1 MSIKIYNTL
10 TSKKEEFIPIQE
22 GEVKIYNCGPTV
34 YDFFHIGNAR
44 NFIII
49 DVIRRYFE
57 YKNFKVTLVQN
68 ITDVDDKIIN
78 KAKLEGKT
86 PKEIAEKYTAYYF
99 EDLEKLGIK
108 KAHINPK
115 ATEHI
120 NEIIELIKVLIKKG
134 FAYEL
139 DGDVYFDVSKVKD
152 YGKLSHKNIEELKA
166 GARIEVNE
174 KKKNPLD
181 FALWKKDKGEG
192 VSWHSPWGDGR
203 PGWHTECCVMSTKYL
218 GQPFDIHSGGIDLIF
233 PHHENEI
240 AQIES
245 ATDKKFVNF
254 WIHNGHLNIR
264 GEKMSKSLGNF
275 LLVRDILK
283 KYNPNVIR
291 FFILTSHYRS
301 PLDWTEK
308 NISSAYNGF
317 KEFYNTFWR
326 MKGIL
331 EKPVVENG
339 KMIIE
344 LNDKIK
350 ETKEKFN
357 NAMDDD
363 FNTALALSSIFELIN
378 YIKNLITSKEFK
390 LTRENKDIIKNS
402 FNLLKELSNVLGF
415 TFEEES
421 ISEEIKNLVKER
433 EKYRFEKN
441 WQKADEI
448 RCKLEKEGIILE
460 DTPKG
465 TIIIRRFL

>member
-10 TSKKEEFIPIQE
+10 TSKKEEFIPVKE

-49 DVIRRYFE
+49 DVIKRYFE
-57 YKNFKVTLVQN
+57 YKDFKVTLVQN
-68 ITDVDDKIIN
+68 ITDIDDKIIN

-86 PKEIAEKYTAYYF
+86 PKEIAEKYTAHYF
-99 EDLEKLGIK
+99 KDLEAIGVRKANINPLAT
-108 KAHINPK
+108 AHIN
-115 ATEHI
+115 EMI
-120 NEIIELIKVLIKKG
+120 DLIKKLIEKS

-139 DGDVYFDVSKVKD
+139 NGDVYFDVPRVKD

-166 GARIEVNE
+166 GTRIEVNE

-181 FALWKKDKGEG
+181 FVLWKKDKGEG
-192 VSWHSPWGDGR
+192 IFWESPWGKGR

-254 WIHNGHLNIR
+254 WIHNGHLNIK

-275 LLVRDILK
+275 LLVKDILK
-283 KYNPNVIR
+283 EYDPNVIR

-301 PLDWTEK
+301 PLDWLEE
-308 NISSAYNGF
+308 NISSACNGF
-317 KEFYNTFWR
+317 KEIYNTFWR
-326 MKGIL
+326 IRGIL

-339 KMIIE
+339 NMIIE
-344 LNDKIK
+344 LNNKIK
-350 ETKEKFN
+350 ETVEKFN

-363 FNTALALSSIFELIN
+363 FNTALALGSIFELIN
-378 YIKNLITSKEFK
+378 YIKNLISSEEFK
-390 LTRENKDIIKNS
+390 LTKENKDIIQDT
-402 FNLLKELSNVLGF
+402 FNLLKELSNILGF
-415 TFEEES
+415 TFEEEN
-421 ISEEIKNLVKER
+421 ISEEVKNLAKER
-433 EKYRFEKN
+433 EKYRLEKN
-441 WQKADEI
+441 WTKADEI
-448 RCKLEKEGIILE
+448 RSKLESIGIVLE

-465 TIIIRRFL
+465 TIIIRKFL